1 MSLHCFAVPAL
12 NPEPA
17 LSELNAF
24 LAQQRV
30 LALQREFIAD
40 GARSCWVFCV
50 ELASGP
56 GPLPAALRA
65 SGGRAAAAPGG
76 ANRAGAV
83 DYKQLLSAPD
93 FAAFAALRALRKQL
107 AQTEGVP
114 VFAVF
119 TNEQLAAIV
128 TQRASSLAALGA
140 IDGIGPA
147 RQSKYGAAVLACLQA
162 QPPAVDEARADGR
175 AP

>member
-1 MSLHCFAVPAL
+1 MTLHCFAVPAL

-30 LALQREFIAD
+30 LAMQREFIAD
-40 GARSCWVFCV
+40 GPRSCWVFCV
-50 ELASGP
+50 ELAGGP

-65 SGGRAAAAPGG
+65 PGGRGAAGPAGAARG
-76 ANRAGAV
+76 AAV
-83 DYKQLLSAPD
+83 DYKQVLSDPD
-93 FAAFAALRALRKQL
+93 FAAFAALRDLRKQL
-107 AQTEGVP
+107 AQAEGVP

-128 TQRASSLAALGA
+128 TQRCTSLAAMGA

-147 RQSKYGAAVLACLQA
+147 RLAKYGAAVLACLRA
-162 QPPAVDEARADGR
+162 RHPAPAVNGPAGP